1 MKKVLALLLIAVMC
15 CGVFAACSSPAA
27 ETPSEPTTTEETPAT
42 TEDADAASLVSD
54 AFINPTADWTQ
65 YNDLI
70 TQIKTET
77 DYAKRTELMHKAE
90 DILMSNYC
98 ILPFYYYNDLYMQKD
113 YVDGIYANL
122 FQTKFFMYA
131 TMSNGSDT
139 LRLNLAS
146 EPDFLDPALN
156 STVDGA
162 CLAANS
168 FSGLYTYNAEGHT
181 VPACAT
187 GYTVSDDGLTYT
199 VTLREGLKWSDGS
212 DVTAEDFVYAWRRL
226 VSPETDSPEA
236 EILSMVAGYED
247 AHAGDP
253 EALGVYAE
261 DEHTFVVTLSTMCP
275 YFVDAVC
282 TAAATMPV
290 QQKAVE
296 GGEGWSASRTWFVG
310 NGPYRRTGDWSDSLF
325 ATLVKQEDHY
335 NARQVRADRIEIRF
349 KSAAEAAKDAGTAD
363 AVIGAA
369 GEDGTYGGS
378 STVGVLLINQMATNM
393 DRTELRQA
401 MSLVID
407 RDAAAGALG
416 ADYAAAEGLVP
427 HGIRTAGG
435 EEFRAVNGAVI
446 DCEADT
452 YTDRCSQAL
461 ELMTQ
466 AGLRRLEALISL
478 GTVTLLYRNTPAQTA
493 LAQRLQKVWQ
503 EKLGLSVTLQ
513 GEDAETYQ
521 QLLSSGAFTLALTE
535 LDALYNDA
543 SAYLDLW
550 RSGDT
555 RNYALIYMNAYN
567 ILMRVAAAS
576 TSAEA
581 RDAYLKDAEW
591 LLLDTANVIPLYE
604 KEQAY
609 ALRGDVTGVVSDG
622 MGAWYFGALWRVEQ

>member
-1 MKKVLALLLIAVMC
+1 MKRWKRGAAMLLCLCMMTALLAGCGRGRSGESTASVVM
-15 CGVFAACSSPAA
+15 
-27 ETPSEPTTTEETPAT
+27 T
-42 TEDADAASLVSD
+42 
-54 AFINPTADWTQ
+54 
-65 YNDLI
+65 
-70 TQIKTET
+70 
-77 DYAKRTELMHKAE
+77 
-90 DILMSNYC
+90 
-98 ILPFYYYNDLYMQKD
+98 
-113 YVDGIYANL
+113 
-122 FQTKFFMYA
+122 
-131 TMSNGSDT
+131 GSV
-139 LRLNLAS
+139 
-146 EPDFLDPALN
+146 
-156 STVDGA
+156 STVDPA
-162 CLAANS
+162 YAATPAERTLVLHLFDN
-168 FSGLYTYNAEGHT
+168 LYRWTAEGA
-181 VPACAT
+181 VPAAAHAYDCT
-187 GYTVSDDGLTYT
+187 DNEDGTQTYT
-199 VTLREGLKWSDGS
+199 FHLRRDGKWSDGS
-212 DVTAEDFVYAWRRL
+212 DVTAADFVYAWRRL
-226 VSPETDSPEA
+226 VSPETDSQEA

-466 AGLRRLEALISL
+466 AGLRRPEALISL

-567 ILMRVAAAS
+567 ILMRVAAS

>member
-1 MKKVLALLLIAVMC
+1 MKRWKRGAAMLLCLCMMTALLAGCGRGRSGESTASVVM
-15 CGVFAACSSPAA
+15 
-27 ETPSEPTTTEETPAT
+27 T
-42 TEDADAASLVSD
+42 
-54 AFINPTADWTQ
+54 
-65 YNDLI
+65 
-70 TQIKTET
+70 
-77 DYAKRTELMHKAE
+77 
-90 DILMSNYC
+90 
-98 ILPFYYYNDLYMQKD
+98 
-113 YVDGIYANL
+113 
-122 FQTKFFMYA
+122 
-131 TMSNGSDT
+131 GSV
-139 LRLNLAS
+139 
-146 EPDFLDPALN
+146 
-156 STVDGA
+156 STVDPA
-162 CLAANS
+162 YAATPAERTLVLHLFDN
-168 FSGLYTYNAEGHT
+168 LYRWTAEGA
-181 VPACAT
+181 VPAAAHAYDCT
-187 GYTVSDDGLTYT
+187 DNEDGTQTYT
-199 VTLREGLKWSDGS
+199 FHLRRDGKWSDGS
-212 DVTAEDFVYAWRRL
+212 DVTAADFVYAWRRL

-435 EEFRAVNGAVI
+435 EEFREVNGAVI

-466 AGLRRLEALISL
+466 AGLRRPEALISL
-478 GTVTLLYRNTPAQTA
+478 GTVTLLYRNTPAQTV

>member
-1 MKKVLALLLIAVMC
+1 M
-15 CGVFAACSSPAA
+15 
-27 ETPSEPTTTEETPAT
+27 
-42 TEDADAASLVSD
+42 
-54 AFINPTADWTQ
+54 
-65 YNDLI
+65 
-70 TQIKTET
+70 
-77 DYAKRTELMHKAE
+77 
-90 DILMSNYC
+90 
-98 ILPFYYYNDLYMQKD
+98 
-113 YVDGIYANL
+113 
-122 FQTKFFMYA
+122 
-131 TMSNGSDT
+131 
-139 LRLNLAS
+139 
-146 EPDFLDPALN
+146 
-156 STVDGA
+156 
-162 CLAANS
+162 
-168 FSGLYTYNAEGHT
+168 
-181 VPACAT
+181 
-187 GYTVSDDGLTYT
+187 
-199 VTLREGLKWSDGS
+199 
-212 DVTAEDFVYAWRRL
+212 
-226 VSPETDSPEA
+226 
-236 EILSMVAGYED
+236 
-247 AHAGDP
+247 
-253 EALGVYAE
+253 
-261 DEHTFVVTLSTMCP
+261 
-275 YFVDAVC
+275 
-282 TAAATMPV
+282 
-290 QQKAVE
+290 
-296 GGEGWSASRTWFVG
+296 
-310 NGPYRRTGDWSDSLF
+310 
-325 ATLVKQEDHY
+325 
-335 NARQVRADRIEIRF
+335 
-349 KSAAEAAKDAGTAD
+349 
-363 AVIGAA
+363 
-369 GEDGTYGGS
+369 
-378 STVGVLLINQMATNM
+378 
-393 DRTELRQA
+393 
-401 MSLVID
+401 
-407 RDAAAGALG
+407 
-416 ADYAAAEGLVP
+416 P

-466 AGLRRLEALISL
+466 AGLRRPEALISL

>member
-1 MKKVLALLLIAVMC
+1 M
-15 CGVFAACSSPAA
+15 
-27 ETPSEPTTTEETPAT
+27 
-42 TEDADAASLVSD
+42 
-54 AFINPTADWTQ
+54 
-65 YNDLI
+65 
-70 TQIKTET
+70 
-77 DYAKRTELMHKAE
+77 
-90 DILMSNYC
+90 
-98 ILPFYYYNDLYMQKD
+98 
-113 YVDGIYANL
+113 
-122 FQTKFFMYA
+122 
-131 TMSNGSDT
+131 
-139 LRLNLAS
+139 
-146 EPDFLDPALN
+146 
-156 STVDGA
+156 
-162 CLAANS
+162 
-168 FSGLYTYNAEGHT
+168 
-181 VPACAT
+181 
-187 GYTVSDDGLTYT
+187 
-199 VTLREGLKWSDGS
+199 
-212 DVTAEDFVYAWRRL
+212 YAWRRL

-363 AVIGAA
+363 AVVGAA

-446 DCEADT
+446 DCAADT

-466 AGLRRLEALISL
+466 AGLRRPEALISL
-478 GTVTLLYRNTPAQTA
+478 GTVTLLYRNTPVQTA

-609 ALRGDVTGVVSDG
+609 ALRGDVTSVVSDG

>member
-1 MKKVLALLLIAVMC
+1 M
-15 CGVFAACSSPAA
+15 
-27 ETPSEPTTTEETPAT
+27 
-42 TEDADAASLVSD
+42 
-54 AFINPTADWTQ
+54 
-65 YNDLI
+65 
-70 TQIKTET
+70 
-77 DYAKRTELMHKAE
+77 
-90 DILMSNYC
+90 
-98 ILPFYYYNDLYMQKD
+98 
-113 YVDGIYANL
+113 
-122 FQTKFFMYA
+122 
-131 TMSNGSDT
+131 
-139 LRLNLAS
+139 
-146 EPDFLDPALN
+146 
-156 STVDGA
+156 
-162 CLAANS
+162 
-168 FSGLYTYNAEGHT
+168 
-181 VPACAT
+181 
-187 GYTVSDDGLTYT
+187 
-199 VTLREGLKWSDGS
+199 
-212 DVTAEDFVYAWRRL
+212 
-226 VSPETDSPEA
+226 
-236 EILSMVAGYED
+236 
-247 AHAGDP
+247 
-253 EALGVYAE
+253 
-261 DEHTFVVTLSTMCP
+261 
-275 YFVDAVC
+275 
-282 TAAATMPV
+282 
-290 QQKAVE
+290 
-296 GGEGWSASRTWFVG
+296 
-310 NGPYRRTGDWSDSLF
+310 
-325 ATLVKQEDHY
+325 
-335 NARQVRADRIEIRF
+335 
-349 KSAAEAAKDAGTAD
+349 
-363 AVIGAA
+363 
-369 GEDGTYGGS
+369 
-378 STVGVLLINQMATNM
+378 GVLLINQMATNM

-466 AGLRRLEALISL
+466 AGLRRPEALISL

-567 ILMRVAAAS
+567 ILMRVAS

-622 MGAWYFGALWRVEQ
+622 MGAWYFGALWRAEQ

>member
-1 MKKVLALLLIAVMC
+1 MKRWKRGAAMLLCLCMMAALLAGCGRGRSGESTASVVM
-15 CGVFAACSSPAA
+15 
-27 ETPSEPTTTEETPAT
+27 T
-42 TEDADAASLVSD
+42 
-54 AFINPTADWTQ
+54 
-65 YNDLI
+65 
-70 TQIKTET
+70 
-77 DYAKRTELMHKAE
+77 
-90 DILMSNYC
+90 
-98 ILPFYYYNDLYMQKD
+98 
-113 YVDGIYANL
+113 
-122 FQTKFFMYA
+122 
-131 TMSNGSDT
+131 GSV
-139 LRLNLAS
+139 
-146 EPDFLDPALN
+146 
-156 STVDGA
+156 STVDPA
-162 CLAANS
+162 YAATPAERTLVLHLFDN
-168 FSGLYTYNAEGHT
+168 LYRWTAEGA
-181 VPACAT
+181 VPAAAHAYDCT
-187 GYTVSDDGLTYT
+187 DNEDGTQTYT
-199 VTLREGLKWSDGS
+199 FHLRRDGKWSDGS
-212 DVTAEDFVYAWRRL
+212 DVTAADFVYAWRRL

-466 AGLRRLEALISL
+466 AGLRRPEALISL
-478 GTVTLLYRNTPAQTA
+478 GTVTLLY
-493 LAQRLQKVWQ
+493 
-503 EKLGLSVTLQ
+503 LS
-513 GEDAETYQ
+513 
-521 QLLSSGAFTLALTE
+521 
-535 LDALYNDA
+535 
-543 SAYLDLW
+543 
-550 RSGDT
+550 
-555 RNYALIYMNAYN
+555 LIH
-567 ILMRVAAAS
+567 I
-576 TSAEA
+576 
-581 RDAYLKDAEW
+581 
-591 LLLDTANVIPLYE
+591 
-604 KEQAY
+604 
-609 ALRGDVTGVVSDG
+609 
-622 MGAWYFGALWRVEQ
+622 

>member
-1 MKKVLALLLIAVMC
+1 M
-15 CGVFAACSSPAA
+15 
-27 ETPSEPTTTEETPAT
+27 
-42 TEDADAASLVSD
+42 
-54 AFINPTADWTQ
+54 
-65 YNDLI
+65 
-70 TQIKTET
+70 
-77 DYAKRTELMHKAE
+77 
-90 DILMSNYC
+90 
-98 ILPFYYYNDLYMQKD
+98 
-113 YVDGIYANL
+113 
-122 FQTKFFMYA
+122 
-131 TMSNGSDT
+131 
-139 LRLNLAS
+139 
-146 EPDFLDPALN
+146 
-156 STVDGA
+156 
-162 CLAANS
+162 
-168 FSGLYTYNAEGHT
+168 
-181 VPACAT
+181 
-187 GYTVSDDGLTYT
+187 
-199 VTLREGLKWSDGS
+199 
-212 DVTAEDFVYAWRRL
+212 
-226 VSPETDSPEA
+226 
-236 EILSMVAGYED
+236 
-247 AHAGDP
+247 
-253 EALGVYAE
+253 
-261 DEHTFVVTLSTMCP
+261 VTLSTMCP

-407 RDAAAGALG
+407 
-416 ADYAAAEGLVP
+416 
-427 HGIRTAGG
+427 
-435 EEFRAVNGAVI
+435 
-446 DCEADT
+446 CEADT

-466 AGLRRLEALISL
+466 AGLRRPEALISL